1 MDWFRPQKSATTSPD
16 SLVDIGSSIVS
27 LDAII
32 QKSRASGVF
41 IDAIIGL
48 ISAII
53 MPTGRVISIAPTDR
67 FIVIP
72 NSDRSVLN

>member
-1 MDWFRPQKSATTSPD
+1 M
-16 SLVDIGSSIVS
+16 VS
-27 LDAII
+27 LDAVVGII
-32 QKSRASGVF
+32 GSAAISMDGILQKSRASGVF

-67 FIVIP
+67 FIVISETDRFIVIP
-72 NSDRSVLN
+72 NSDRSVVN